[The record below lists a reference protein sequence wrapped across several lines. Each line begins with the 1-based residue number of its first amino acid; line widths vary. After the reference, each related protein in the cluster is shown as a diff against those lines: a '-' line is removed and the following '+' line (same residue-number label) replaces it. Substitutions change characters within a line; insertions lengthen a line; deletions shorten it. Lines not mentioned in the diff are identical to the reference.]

1 MSDDNF
7 SGFVRSGK
15 SHSVSVSQ
23 HTGNAKTNRN
33 KVSSDEH
40 EVEARKTEFEKQSV
54 EDKAN
59 IQQVNSEDGQDLRQ
73 SVAATN
79 SNATRQKINQG
90 QEVTANL
97 QGIKVENLK
106 ENNQKIDTSST
117 TANLQKAGNAN
128 YTTNNQGVAN
138 NKPIQD
144 NEQKIPNGGISDI
157 NQAVN
162 VGAVTSDVQGISKS
176 NIATNK
182 QNVGQGNV
190 VANDQQVPKGGGI
203 STNVQGIPVDGVV
216 SNNQTIDQTN
226 LSPNNHPIP
235 KDQFVPNKQA
245 TKTVV
250 NDENHQPVLNGASLK
265 NDVKAAKLVIE
276 DNNQGLAEQSPDAN
290 HQHLGNLAL
299 SLNMHGAPK
308 EDVTGAN
315 RQPTDKENSNDHF
328 EVLSS
333 EKIERAEVDL
343 GLSVSGRSSEL
354 NEIFPKIK
362 IKQQESTSAT
372 ERPLTAQQ
380 AAKLKHDK
388 YVEAFRGRL
397 AGIKRG
403 VDELNG
409 RLDVMEKR
417 K

>member
-1 MSDDNF
+1 MGEDSF

-73 SVAATN
+73 SVAASN
-79 SNATRQKINQG
+79 SNAIRQKINQG

-144 NEQKIPNGGISDI
+144 NDQKIPNSGIFKN

-182 QNVGQGNV
+182 QPL
-190 VANDQQVPKGGGI
+190 PKGQV
-203 STNVQGIPVDGVV
+203 VQ
-216 SNNQTIDQTN
+216 
-226 LSPNNHPIP
+226 
-235 KDQFVPNKQA
+235 NKQA

-250 NDENHQPVLNGASLK
+250 NDENLQPVLNGASLK
-265 NDVKAAKLVIE
+265 NDAKAAKLVIE
-276 DNNQGLAEQSPDAN
+276 DNSQGLTEQAPDTN
-290 HQHLGNLAL
+290 HQHLENLAL
-299 SLNMHGAPK
+299 SLNMHRAPK

-315 RQPTDKENSNDHF
+315 RQPTDKENLNDHF
-328 EVLSS
+328 EVFPS

>member
-7 SGFVRSGK
+7 SGLVRSGK

-40 EVEARKTEFEKQSV
+40 EVEARKTAFERQSV

-59 IQQVNSEDGQDLRQ
+59 IQKDHSEDKQDLRQ
-73 SVAATN
+73 SVDANN
-79 SNATRQKINQG
+79 SNATQQKINQG
-90 QEVTANL
+90 REVAANL
-97 QGIKVENLK
+97 QGIKAENLK
-106 ENNQKIDTSST
+106 ENNQKIDISATN
-117 TANLQKAGNAN
+117 ANLQKAGNAN
-128 YTTNNQGVAN
+128 ITTNNQGVAN

-144 NEQKIPNGGISDI
+144 KDPKIPNDGIFNN
-157 NQAVN
+157 NQSVS
-162 VGAVTSDVQGISKS
+162 VGAVASNVQGIGKS

-182 QNVGQGNV
+182 QNIGQGNV
-190 VANDQQVPKGGGI
+190 VANDQKVPKGGVI
-203 STNVQGIPVDGVV
+203 PTNLQGIPVDGVV
-216 SNNQTIDQTN
+216 TNNQAIDQTD
-226 LSPNNHPIP
+226 LSPNKQPLPNG
-235 KDQFVPNKQA
+235 QVVQNKQA
-245 TKTVV
+245 TKTVA
-250 NDENHQPVLNGASLK
+250 NDKNLQPVLNVASLK
-265 NDVKAAKLVIE
+265 NDAKAAKLVIE
-276 DNNQGLAEQSPDAN
+276 DNNQGLAEQAPDTN
-290 HQHLGNLAL
+290 HQHLENLAL
-299 SLNMHGAPK
+299 SLNMHRAPNQ
-308 EDVTGAN
+308 DVTGAN

-362 IKQQESTSAT
+362 IKQQESTSST